1 MRILVAIESDNRSK
15 TLGKKTLSWAAR
27 AGFDLRIF
35 IPADE
40 TNKQLL
46 EYCKM
51 IEDVNYNE
59 YLDLS
64 IGQIVIDKE
73 PLEYAAKFNF
83 DAVLLIPDDLTTWKQ
98 RKDRDRMVLDYA
110 TDIGIAR
117 KRMQDEPELQQIDF
131 DNGARL
137 RRI

>member
-1 MRILVAIESDNRSK
+1 MRILVAIESDNKSK
-15 TLGKKTLSWAAR
+15 TLGKKTLSWAPR

-83 DAVLLIPDDLTTWKQ
+83 DAVLLIPDDLTTWK
-98 RKDRDRMVLDYA
+98 RNKDRDRMILDYA